1 MERNSDMAQTANM
14 NMGSWMSFGW
24 TVTSAHIPEVLT
36 APLWPVPTE
45 GLCVEDEMDL
55 ATARMKLMEAERD
68 SSRLVRGEELRARL
82 DDLET

>member
-1 MERNSDMAQTANM
+1 MERNSDMTQTANM

-36 APLWPVPTE
+36 APLWPVPT
-45 GLCVEDEMDL
+45 EDEMDL